1 MPIMPCDMWGGY
13 EDSPSLSVP
22 GQLLNGTPSVLH
34 GLELYFHS
42 SAPRV
47 SWSSPRAL
55 SFRCLVKGC
64 ASDVV
69 LLSSHDVPNPSPSPS
84 HDDSLHAV
92 LIAAGDRVAVGW
104 RWCQAKRFARL
115 S

>member
-1 MPIMPCDMWGGY
+1 M
-13 EDSPSLSVP
+13 
-22 GQLLNGTPSVLH
+22 
-34 GLELYFHS
+34 
-42 SAPRV
+42 
-47 SWSSPRAL
+47 
-55 SFRCLVKGC
+55 KGC

-84 HDDSLHAV
+84 HNDGLHAV